1 MNADL
6 TDELYTHFRDLLL
19 ARCGLYYPERKR
31 GDLAHGLS
39 LALET
44 TSHRTLAELYSDAVD
59 GGPGWEAILAQLTIG
74 ETYFFRNGAQFDA
87 LREHILPELLDR
99 RGALRTLRLWSAG
112 CATGEEPYSLA
123 ILLNELLS
131 SDHPWNTSIL
141 ATDINPVFLARAREA
156 LYGNWSFRET
166 PDELRTRYWTEEQ
179 GRWRLRPDI
188 RRMVSFARL
197 NLAEPCFPAITNGTS
212 AMDIIVCRNVT
223 IYFDEA
229 TTRQIAERFYSA
241 LTPGGWL
248 IVGHAEPQAS
258 VYHQFEV
265 HNFPNTVVY
274 RKPLDAPLFAFDPA
288 SGVFSAGARP
298 ILKPRPPTGPLSPL
312 RTAEPFAAAVHER
325 AEGQGRRRGQTAPL
339 TSLQAANQWPATPSK
354 SKIEQRGRNNEER
367 GSGPRPLGLSSV
379 ELQPSVVSDPR
390 SSAPDLWPAIT
401 SLLAQG
407 EKSNAEELLKE
418 LLRAN
423 PSHAPALTTLGR
435 LYADRAEWV
444 SARQQCLL
452 ALEQD
457 ALCIPGHYLLAQIH
471 EHQGQLDAALAAYRR
486 ALYLDRGF
494 VPAMLGMA
502 NVWRRMGRVA
512 DAQRYYRNALKTLSE
527 LPPTTPIPDVDGAT
541 AEELAALI
549 ARQLDDI
556 AGDSAP

>member
-1 MNADL
+1 MSAEL
-6 TDELYTHFRDLLL
+6 SDELYTRFRDLLL

-39 LALET
+39 MALGT
-44 TSHRTLAELYSDAVD
+44 TSHRTLTELYTDAMA

-87 LREHILPELLDR
+87 LRQHILPELLDR
-99 RGALRTLRLWSAG
+99 RGSTRTLRLWSAG

-123 ILLNELLS
+123 ILLSELLP
-131 SDHPWNTSIL
+131 SDHSWNTSIL

-166 PDELRTRYWTEEQ
+166 PDELRTRYWAEEQ
-179 GRWRLRPDI
+179 GRWRLRSDI
-188 RRMVSFARL
+188 RRMVGFTRL

-229 TTRQIAERFYSA
+229 TTRQIAERFFSA

-248 IVGHAEPQAS
+248 VVGHAEPQAS

-265 HNFPNTVVY
+265 HNFPNTVIY
-274 RKPLDAPLFAFDPA
+274 RKPLDAPMFAFDPT
-288 SGVFSAGARP
+288 SGVFNAGARP
-298 ILKPRPPTGPLSPL
+298 ILKPRPLTAPLPPL
-312 RTAEPFAAAVHER
+312 GTADSFDTA
-325 AEGQGRRRGQTAPL
+325 QGRRRSQTAPL
-339 TSLQAANQWPATPSK
+339 PPLRADDRRPAPALERNEGTDSRRPIGNRGESVVSGQRSPVEKRQAANEGQRATD
-354 SKIEQRGRNNEER
+354 N
-367 GSGPRPLGLSSV
+367 
-379 ELQPSVVSDPR
+379 
-390 SSAPDLWPAIT
+390 LWPTIVAQ
-401 SLLAQG
+401 LAQG
-407 EKSNAEELLKE
+407 EKTNAEEMLKE

-423 PSHAPALTTLGR
+423 PSHVPALTALGR
-435 LYADRAEWV
+435 LYADRAEWA
-444 SARQQCLL
+444 SARQQCML

-457 ALCIPGHYLLAQIH
+457 ALCVPAHYLLAQIH

-502 NVWRRMGRVA
+502 SVWRRMGRAA
-512 DAQRYYRNALKTLSE
+512 DAQRYYRNALKYLGE
-527 LPPTTPIPDVDGAT
+527 LPPTTPIPDADGAT
-541 AEELAALI
+541 AAELAALI
-549 ARQLDDI
+549 AHQLE
-556 AGDSAP
+556 AAAEG

>member
-1 MNADL
+1 MPPCGGYHDDSYLMVMNAEL
-6 TDELYTHFRDLLL
+6 NDELYTRFRDLLL

-39 LALET
+39 MALAT
-44 TSHRTLAELYSDAVD
+44 TSHRTLAELYSDAMA

-123 ILLNELLS
+123 MLLSELLP

-156 LYGNWSFRET
+156 LYSNWSFRET

-179 GRWRLRPDI
+179 GRWRLRSDI

-197 NLAEPCFPAITNGTS
+197 NLAEACFPAIANGTS

-229 TTRQIAERFYSA
+229 TTRQIAERFFGA

-288 SGVFSAGARP
+288 TGVFGAGARP
-298 ILKPRPPTGPLSPL
+298 ILKPRPGTAPLSSL
-312 RTAEPFAAAVHER
+312 RTDEPLDAA
-325 AEGQGRRRGQTAPL
+325 QSRRRAQTAPL
-339 TSLQAANQWPATPSK
+339 TPLQAADQRRMDTSISK
-354 SKIEQRGRNNEER
+354 AEFRGRNLEER
-367 GSGPRPLGLSSV
+367 GS
-379 ELQPSVVSDPR
+379 ELWSTIASQ
-390 SSAPDLWPAIT
+390 
-401 SLLAQG
+401 LAQG
-407 EKSNAEELLKE
+407 DKSNAEQLLTE

-423 PSHAPALTTLGR
+423 PSHVPARTALGR
-435 LYADRAEWV
+435 LYADRAEWAR
-444 SARQQCLL
+444 ARQQCML

-471 EHQGQLDAALAAYRR
+471 EHQAQLDAALAAYRR
-486 ALYLDRGF
+486 VLYLDRGF

-512 DAQRYYRNALKTLSE
+512 DAQRCYRNALKYLGE
-527 LPPTTPIPDVDGAT
+527 LPPTTPIPEAEGAT
-541 AEELAALI
+541 AEELTALT
-549 ARQLDDI
+549 ARQLEAI
-556 AGDSAP
+556 AGG